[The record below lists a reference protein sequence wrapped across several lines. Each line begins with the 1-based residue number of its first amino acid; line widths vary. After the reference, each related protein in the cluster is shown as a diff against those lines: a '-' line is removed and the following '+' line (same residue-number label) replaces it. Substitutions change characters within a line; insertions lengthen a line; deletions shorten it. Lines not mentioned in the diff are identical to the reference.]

1 MFRHIVLF
9 RWNDQA
15 TEERRRAVVH
25 GLAGLPAQIPQMRAF
40 RYGLDAVL
48 AEGNFDL
55 GVVVDFDD
63 ADGYRAYAAHPAH
76 TSLVA
81 DVIRPVI
88 SERAA
93 VQHEWS

>member
-1 MFRHIVLF
+1 MLRHIALF

-15 TEERRRAVVH
+15 TEERRAAVME
-25 GLAGLPAQIPQMRAF
+25 GLAALPAQIPEVRAF
-40 RYGLDAVL
+40 RFGLDAGLV
-48 AEGNFDL
+48 EGNFDL
-55 GVVVDFDD
+55 GVVADFDD
-63 ADGYRAYAAHPAH
+63 ADGYRAYASHPAH

>member
-15 TEERRRAVVH
+15 TDERRRAVLD
-25 GLAGLPAQIPQMRAF
+25 GLAALPGQVPQVRSYRFGA
-40 RYGLDAVL
+40 DAAL

-55 GVVVDFDD
+55 GVVADFDD
-63 ADGYRAYAAHPAH
+63 AEAYRAYASHPAH
-76 TSLVA
+76 TSLVT